1 MPFGVFKAALL
12 GSGAGGEAFYIGL
25 LMQTDSDKT
34 LFHQDHAADS
44 DGNLYVLGSN
54 NSSEPMVIK
63 LDYDAS
69 GPSVGA
75 SAGDFNHN
83 MSHPQ
88 GAIAVRDDGKV
99 VVGWNNGS
107 NTYRYFRLNT
117 SLQLDSGN
125 IPDNY
130 WSAGYSSAHSWAGKG
145 KCITSASNVEYVCF
159 PDYYNYYAWAQ
170 GNAAVWNSSNTYI
183 NTFQQSQ
190 STGELPNMVSVD
202 DDSTQ
207 FYVCCTDVGQS
218 KATVVGLNC
227 DGSSGWENFPIT
239 GSSHQYWSATYNAN
253 PANSGSA
260 GYFAATMRAPTSDY
274 GIVIGKATSADT
286 PNSLAWSRKYV
297 TSSSY
302 TDTAQGIS
310 NIVTDSSGNV
320 YIAWKQR
327 VLANFGPAGTV
338 GYPIFVASWESDGTH
353 RWSRTL
359 YSVGS
364 SSFFDTDTTNTPGL
378 SITPDDNLVITTQ
391 ASWTQTGGSNREGT
405 LIARVPNDGSLQSDS
420 AVSITDSDIADCN
433 AYWSEVPSGLNFSE
447 SAGGLT
453 TGSEADSW
461 GDGSDTPS
469 SSSGSL
475 DTTYAG
481 KFVQSGDL

>member
-1 MPFGVFKAALL
+1 M
-12 GSGAGGEAFYIGL
+12 
-25 LMQTDSDKT
+25 
-34 LFHQDHAADS
+34 
-44 DGNLYVLGSN
+44 
-54 NSSEPMVIK
+54 
-63 LDYDAS
+63 
-69 GPSVGA
+69 
-75 SAGDFNHN
+75 
-83 MSHPQ
+83 
-88 GAIAVRDDGKV
+88 
-99 VVGWNNGS
+99 
-107 NTYRYFRLNT
+107 
-117 SLQLDSGN
+117 
-125 IPDNY
+125 
-130 WSAGYSSAHSWAGKG
+130 
-145 KCITSASNVEYVCF
+145 
-159 PDYYNYYAWAQ
+159 
-170 GNAAVWNSSNTYI
+170 
-183 NTFQQSQ
+183 
-190 STGELPNMVSVD
+190 
-202 DDSTQ
+202 
-207 FYVCCTDVGQS
+207 
-218 KATVVGLNC
+218 
-227 DGSSGWENFPIT
+227 
-239 GSSHQYWSATYNAN
+239 
-253 PANSGSA
+253 
-260 GYFAATMRAPTSDY
+260 
-274 GIVIGKATSADT
+274 
-286 PNSLAWSRKYV
+286 